1 MYSATPEGTIG
12 SLIGIFS
19 VPLTGALS
27 DRWGR
32 RRVYRIGSVFL
43 LLYSFPAWWML
54 TLGNHALA
62 IAVIAVGIGFGVNVM
77 LGPQCAMLPEMFGNR
92 HRYLGVAMAREIS
105 VVLAGGLA
113 GVLVAYLIAVSG
125 GNWVLLAIYMTVLA
139 LITTACTFL
148 VPETLR
154 RDLTRLDDA
163 VRVSRDEAGEGVSST
178 TVTIRTVEW

>member
-1 MYSATPEGTIG
+1 M
-12 SLIGIFS
+12 
-19 VPLTGALS
+19 PLTGALS

-62 IAVIAVGIGFGVNVM
+62 IAVIAVGIGFAVNVM

-105 VVLAGGLA
+105 AVLADGLA

-125 GNWVLLAIYMTVLA
+125 TCDA
-139 LITTACTFL
+139 TA
-148 VPETLR
+148 R
-154 RDLTRLDDA
+154 RCARSKTPMRHTPPGGSPPT
-163 VRVSRDEAGEGVSST
+163 SRPRG
-178 TVTIRTVEW
+178 R